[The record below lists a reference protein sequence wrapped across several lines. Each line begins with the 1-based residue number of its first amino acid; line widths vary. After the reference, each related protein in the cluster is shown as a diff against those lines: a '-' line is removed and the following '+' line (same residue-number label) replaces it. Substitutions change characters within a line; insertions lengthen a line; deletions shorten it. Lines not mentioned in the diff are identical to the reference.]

1 MTQPEYA
8 ELGMNMLLGSGA
20 QGAPRIRRVEDE
32 GEALPEL
39 DELIDTIAELS
50 DLLGPGRCAAAY
62 QLYAPSDL
70 PDDFADD
77 FELVD
82 VRGLL
87 RRLLRYLGEDDESL
101 PIELV
106 DGREDEASDFSDHLA
121 GNLSFG
127 GLTGEERDRLS
138 FVVFDLGDLRAM
150 LGPCCV
156 ELARAMVYR
165 ARIERAG
172 SGYREGERQRGEV
185 AELPS
190 ALEGFLACYALGFGV
205 PVTNACLDPRS
216 AGETRGNWGVT
227 AWVSSSLSY
236 PPDVAAYLLAL
247 IYRAGSRDADFIEA
261 RREALNPSQRELF
274 DAAYEELEGEDEQL
288 REELRWGTPDSWPE
302 PGQAQL
308 EELAFDAYDEELVAA
323 QERHQQ
329 RLLKPNTGRPIFRA
343 RPRRTLLGMLV
354 GGAVGSILGMIFAVF
369 AQPVLSAIGTV
380 VGGMMGQRVRGSIC
394 SGPRCGAKLELDA
407 ETCPKCGG
415 FVAGEIERAKDHLGA
430 LEDWEEQKALEAAEA
445 AEAAESV

>member
-20 QGAPRIRRVEDE
+20 QGAPRIRRIEE
-32 GEALPEL
+32 QGEELPEL
-39 DELIDTIAELS
+39 DELIDTIGELS
-50 DLLGPGRCAAAY
+50 GLLGPGRCAAAY
-62 QLYAPSDL
+62 QLYSPSDL

-106 DGREDEASDFSDHLA
+106 DGRAGEASDFSDHLA
-121 GNLSFG
+121 GSLSFG

-165 ARIERAG
+165 ARMQRAG
-172 SGYREGERQRGEV
+172 AGYREQEGQRGEV

-190 ALEGFLACYALGFGV
+190 ALEGFLACYALGFGL

-216 AGETRGNWGVT
+216 AGETRGNWGLT

-247 IYRAGSRDADFIEA
+247 IFRAGSRDASFVEA

-274 DAAYEELEGEDEQL
+274 DAAYEELEGEDGQL
-288 REELRWGTPDSWPE
+288 REELRWGSPDSWPE
-302 PGQAQL
+302 PGRPQL
-308 EELAFDAYDEELVAA
+308 GELVFDDYDEQLVEA
-323 QERHQQ
+323 QERYREQ
-329 RLLKPNTGRPIFRA
+329 LLKPNTGRPIFRA
-343 RPRRTLLGMLV
+343 RPRRTLLGMAL
-354 GGAVGSILGMIFAVF
+354 GGVLGSILGAAMGVLARPVVSLIGAV
-369 AQPVLSAIGTV
+369 AGALI
-380 VGGMMGQRVRGSIC
+380 GQRVRGSIC

-407 ETCPKCGG
+407 KTCPKCGG
-415 FVAGEIERAKDHLGA
+415 FVAGEIERAKDHLAA
-430 LEDWEEQKALEAAEA
+430 LEDWEEKAALEAG
-445 AEAAESV
+445 